1 MNERY
6 RFLMSGSGGQ
16 GVITMAILLAEAAT
30 LYEGLNAVQSQSY
43 GPEARGGATRS
54 DVIISE
60 GPIYYPKVE
69 QPNYLV
75 ALTNES
81 MTKYLPL
88 IRPGGLYLY
97 DSDLVQPD
105 LRVDAIRRGLPM
117 YQAVMDTLGKAVA
130 FNICVLGAMAAITDV
145 VSIKSLENVLEK
157 RFAPAHHANN
167 KKALHLG
174 VELATPL
181 KESFE
186 CNRAYLP

>member
-1 MNERY
+1 MEKF

-16 GVITMAILLAEAAT
+16 GVITMAILLAESAA
-30 LYEGLNAVQSQSY
+30 LYEGLTAVQSQSY

-54 DVIISE
+54 DVIVSE

-81 MTKYLPL
+81 MSKYLPL
-88 IRPGGLYLY
+88 IRPGGLCLY

-105 LRVDAIRRGLPM
+105 LRVDAVRRGLPM
-117 YQAVMDTLGKAVA
+117 YQAVMDTLGRAVA
-130 FNICVLGAMAAITDV
+130 FNICVLGALATLTGV
-145 VSIKSLENVLEK
+145 VSLGSLEQVLVT
-157 RFAPAHHANN
+157 RFAAAHHENN

-174 VELATPL
+174 AELARPL
-181 KESFE
+181 QDS
-186 CNRAYLP
+186 